1 MAQVGIR
8 EFDAKAMYYESI
20 WENYAWYQIKKTLDI
35 SLLSPEKK
43 YVIKPDMLFWKRGK
57 RGLLWLK
64 LDKNW
69 VNNWLHN
76 KLHSKVN
83 IDWVDWELDVF
94 LAEEFSPLTKEY
106 YISFSQDR
114 DWDTLT
120 FSSEWGIDIEENWNK
135 TTSIVLS
142 PLSNLHKT
150 DLEKI
155 WIDES
160 SLQKIITKLWNFY
173 RNYWFVYLEINPL
186 WVDKNWNFII
196 VDMVAKVDNCE
207 FFRQKDHWKT
217 LELPQS
223 FGYKENKKE
232 KYIRELDAQTWA
244 SMKFKILNKD
254 AEIWTLL
261 AWGWGSL
268 VITDT
273 LWSLWF
279 ADEIWNYWELSGN
292 PDRENTREY
301 TRALIEQMLEN
312 NIKWKYL
319 IIAWAIAN
327 FTKIDTTFAW
337 IIDILEEKAVELQE
351 QKIQI
356 LVRRGWLNDKKWLTI
371 IKEACDRLWLP
382 IKIANSDIYM
392 TDILKEIT
400 L

>member
-1 MAQVGIR
+1 MAQIGIR

-20 WENYAWYQIKKTLDI
+20 WEKYNWVQIKQLSDTK
-35 SLLSPEKK
+35 LLSPEKK

-57 RGLLWLK
+57 RWLLWLN
-64 LDKNW
+64 LDVNW
-69 VNNWLHN
+69 VQEWLHD
-76 KLHSKVN
+76 KLNSTVD
-83 IDWVDWELDVF
+83 IDWVEWELDIF
-94 LAEEFSPLTKEY
+94 LAEEFCSLKEEY

-120 FSSEWGIDIEENWNK
+120 FSSEWGIDIEENWDK
-135 TTSIVLS
+135 TSSITLS
-142 PLSNLHKT
+142 PLSNLQET
-150 DLEKI
+150 DLKKI
-155 WIDES
+155 WIWNN
-160 SLQKIITKLWNFY
+160 SLQTVIIKLWNFY
-173 RNYWFVYLEINPL
+173 RSYWFVYLEINPL

-196 VDMVAKVDNCE
+196 VDMVAKVDDCE
-207 FFRQKDHWKT
+207 FFRQKSHWKN
-217 LELPQS
+217 LVLPQS
-223 FGYKENKKE
+223 FWYKENKKE

-244 SMKFKILNKD
+244 SMKFKVLNKN
-254 AEIWTLL
+254 AKIWTLL
-261 AWGWGSL
+261 AGWWGSL

-279 ADEIWNYWELSGN
+279 ADEIWNYWELSWN

-301 TRALIEQMLEN
+301 TRSLIEQMLEN
-312 NIKWKYL
+312 KIEWKYL

-337 IIDILEEKAVELQE
+337 IIDILEEKVSELQK

-356 LVRRGWLNDKKWLTI
+356 LVRRGWLNDKKWLAI
-371 IKEACDRLWLP
+371 IKEACDKLWLP
-382 IKIANSDIYM
+382 IQVANSDVYM

>member
-20 WENYAWYQIKKTLDI
+20 GENYAGYQIKKTLDI

-43 YVIKPDMLFWKRGK
+43 YVIKPDMLFGKRGK
-57 RGLLWLK
+57 RGLLGLK
-64 LDKNW
+64 LDKNG

-83 IDWVDWELDVF
+83 IDGVDGELDVF

-114 DWDTLT
+114 DGDTLT
-120 FSSEWGIDIEENWNK
+120 FSSEGGIDIEENWNK

-155 WIDES
+155 GIDES

-173 RNYWFVYLEINPL
+173 RNYGFVYLEINPL
-186 WVDKNWNFII
+186 GVDKNGNFII

-232 KYIRELDAQTWA
+232 KYIRELDAQTGA

-261 AWGWGSL
+261 AGGGGSL

-273 LWSLWF
+273 LGSLGF
-279 ADEIWNYWELSGN
+279 ADEIGNYGELSGN

-312 NIKWKYL
+312 NIKGKYL
-319 IIAWAIAN
+319 IIAGAIAN
-327 FTKIDTTFAW
+327 FTKIDTTFAG

-356 LVRRGWLNDKKWLTI
+356 LVRRGGLNDKKGLTI
-371 IKEACDRLWLP
+371 IKEACDRLGLP